1 VVTSFGRDFRALRA
15 AFVPPSRTPPLN
27 VPADPGSAPW
37 AREFMRRVRHRF
49 VLKTLGISGF
59 MWIFFVA
66 YFHLLRHPAQPVI
79 VMPLTAVDR
88 WVGFEPAALAAY
100 VSLWVY
106 VGIPAGLMR
115 SLQHLVVYGLWIGAL
130 CLAGLACF
138 YLVPTAVPAMALPVD
153 VALHP
158 GFALLQGVDASGNAC
173 PSLHVATAV
182 FSALWID
189 HLLRGMAAPAWPRV
203 GNAAWV
209 LLIVWSTMATKQHVA
224 LDVAAGT
231 LLALLFAAPSMR
243 WFPADAPWTPEG
255 GR

>member
-1 VVTSFGRDFRALRA
+1 
-15 AFVPPSRTPPLN
+15 
-27 VPADPGSAPW
+27 
-37 AREFMRRVRHRF
+37 MRRVRHRF
-49 VLKTLGISGF
+49 VLKTLGITGF
-59 MWIFFVA
+59 MWLFFVA

-79 VMPLTAVDR
+79 VMPLTALDH

-115 SLQHLVVYGLWIGAL
+115 SLHHLVVYGLWIGAL
-130 CLAGLACF
+130 CLTGLACF
-138 YLVPTAVPAMALPVD
+138 YFVPTAVPAMALPVD
-153 VALHP
+153 VAQNP

-182 FSALWID
+182 FSALWIG
-189 HLLRGMAAPAWPRV
+189 HQLRGMAAPRWARLLNGAWAV
-203 GNAAWV
+203 
-209 LLIVWSTMATKQHVA
+209 LIVWSTLATKQHVA

-243 WFPADAPWTPEG
+243 WFPADAPWHSEG
-255 GR
+255 RR